1 MSSPRRATVLVT
13 IAVALV
19 AAALA
24 DRIARPEPDG
34 DDTVALAAQM
44 PTAAPASALSST
56 WFCAGGTGVPSG
68 RADATVI
75 VANPTRR
82 DLTGTLTVT
91 PAAGDAK
98 SVPLTVPAR
107 SRVSTRLGDV
117 VAADYVAATV
127 DLDGGGAAVEHQATS
142 PLGMSVAPCAA
153 SGSSRWHVA
162 DGSTARDDTMLLALY
177 NPFPEDA
184 IVDLSFSTDKGRAVP
199 SDFQGLVVR
208 GGGLG
213 IVDVGLHVRRRDRV
227 AATVETR
234 SGRLVVDRIQ
244 LRAGGTPKSISLA
257 LAAPS
262 PGERWWFADGLVADG
277 VIERF
282 SVYNPTAEEAA
293 VSLDLI
299 ADGDAGAIEPFDL
312 TVPARQRIDLVANDE
327 ERVPKGVAH
336 AASVTSL
343 NGVPV
348 VVERSISATSPASRS
363 GIAEVL
369 GARRMAARWVLA
381 AGAATDTIDEW
392 VSVLNPTT
400 SAVRVS
406 FTALAGGQPLPVES
420 LQDVPVAPGRRE
432 TFRLTDH
439 IKRDDLAL
447 LVEAVGGEVVVER
460 ALYAVGS
467 PGLSLT
473 AGIPLR

>member
-1 MSSPRRATVLVT
+1 MSPPRRAAVLVT
-13 IAVALV
+13 IAVVLL
-19 AAALA
+19 AAAVA
-24 DRIARPEPDG
+24 DRVARPEPDG
-34 DDTVALAAQM
+34 DDDVALAAQM
-44 PTAAPASALSST
+44 PAAAPASALSST

-68 RADATVI
+68 RADASVI
-75 VANPTRR
+75 VANTTRR
-82 DLTGTLTVT
+82 DLSGTLTVT
-91 PAAGDAK
+91 PASGDAK

-127 DLDGGGAAVEHQATS
+127 DLDGGGVAVEHQVTS
-142 PLGMSVAPCAA
+142 AHGTSVAPCA
-153 SGSSRWHVA
+153 STGSSRWHVA

-184 IVDLSFSTDKGRAVP
+184 IVDLSFSTDEGRAVP
-199 SDFQGLVVR
+199 ADFQGLVVR

-244 LRAGGTPKSISLA
+244 LRASRTPPGISLA

-277 VIERF
+277 VTERF
-282 SVYNPTAEEAA
+282 SFYNPSANEAA
-293 VSLDLI
+293 VSLDI
-299 ADGDAGAIEPFDL
+299 IPDGDAASVEPFDL
-312 TVPARQRIDLVANDE
+312 TVPPRQRIDLVANDE

-336 AASVTSL
+336 AASITSL

-348 VVERSISATSPASRS
+348 VVERSISATAPASRS
-363 GIAEVL
+363 GVAETF
-369 GARRMAARWVLA
+369 GARRTAERWVLA
-381 AGAATDTIDEW
+381 AGSATETVDEW
-392 VSVLNPTT
+392 VTVLNPTT
-400 SAVRVS
+400 SPVRVS
-406 FTALAGGQPLPVES
+406 FTALAGGQPLPIES
-420 LQDVPVAPGRRE
+420 LQDMPVEAGRRQ
-432 TFRLTDH
+432 TVRLTNH
-439 IKRDDLAL
+439 LKREDLAL
-447 LVEAVGGEVVVER
+447 LIEAVGGEVVVER